1 MGLFDFRDPTKRNK
15 TKQHI
20 QIECDAKDIRINDST
35 ITFPTSYTILIE
47 ILGEASRIEPFKET
61 GIKVYLWDELGI
73 YCSMPDPE
81 NILMLMLIKD
91 NGYDL
96 GHQPRKNFTSALRID
111 GLEVTDEFPNVNPD
125 RPYIVR
131 ALIKEQK
138 LLAIAIGWNSK
149 V

>member
-1 MGLFDFRDPTKRNK
+1 MGIFDFRDPSKRK
-15 TKQHI
+15 KKQQSISIH
-20 QIECDAKDIRINDST
+20 CDPKEIRINDNT
-35 ITFPTSYTILIE
+35 ISFPTSYTVLKD
-47 ILGEASRIEPFKET
+47 ILGEASRIEPFKQT
-61 GIKVYLWDELGI
+61 GISVYLWDDLGI

-96 GHQPRKNFTSALRID
+96 GHQPRKNFTSDLSID
-111 GLEVTDEFPNVNPD
+111 GVAVTDDFPNVNPD

-138 LLAIAIGWNSK
+138 LVAIAIGWNSK
-149 V
+149 I